1 MADQAEILAGI
12 ICPRCGRENTY
23 VLRERE
29 QVVSVG
35 DDTVKVL
42 LTVAEC
48 SYCGEWLLDDE
59 AAQRVYDAA
68 ETLRKGNVADLIRTG
83 TAYRYPEP
91 AA

>member
-1 MADQAEILAGI
+1 MENQAAIVESI
-12 ICPRCGRENTY
+12 ICPRCGREDTY

-35 DDTVKVL
+35 NDTVKVPV
-42 LTVAEC
+42 TVEEC

-68 ETLRKGNVADLIRTG
+68 EKLRQGAIGLTPTG
-83 TAYRYPEP
+83 VSYRYP
-91 AA
+91 

>member
-1 MADQAEILAGI
+1 MPDQAAILEGI

-35 DDTVKVL
+35 NDTVTVP
-42 LTVAEC
+42 LTVGEC

-68 ETLRKGNVADLIRTG
+68 EKLRQGATG
-83 TAYRYPEP
+83 LMPTGVSYRYP
-91 AA
+91 